1 MTINL
6 NELNKKLTDK
16 IMTLRAE
23 KVELAISDKKPKKK
37 TAKMLELN
45 NRLAE
50 LVRMRSSIQYYDR
63 QQQAEIE
70 RNNQDT
76 F

>member
-6 NELNKKLTDK
+6 N
-16 IMTLRAE
+16 
-23 KVELAISDKKPKKK
+23 S
-37 TAKMLELN
+37 
-45 NRLAE
+45 RLAE
-50 LVRMRSSIQYYDR
+50 LVGLRSSIQYYDR
-63 QQQAEIE
+63 QQQQAEIE